1 MVLEPPFESLKVEE
15 TLGWRVFSLNGQTAK
30 TLAKN
35 DNREIAQLKN
45 GKLIYVLKNSP
56 ELSSEEAEL
65 LKEILEEYRDTNNDN
80 ELNANKAF
88 ERFCEDNIVKLDS
101 TQEKYLKK
109 TIQNI
114 IEPSG
119 ILTELLKDEDL
130 EEIAVIGLGKSKPVY
145 VFDSVFGWLPTNLYF
160 SNNKEVKR
168 IVNAMA
174 GTIGRR
180 ITLQNPKL
188 NAHLNDGS
196 RLNACIEPASVSG
209 PTITIRKFKKNP
221 LTPANLIDFGTV
233 SSEQMAFLWLA
244 IQSDCSLLVCGNT
257 GSGKTTLLNSLLNF
271 CPASERIII
280 VEETPELNIIHKH
293 QVKLATVEGLELG
306 MQELIINTLRMR
318 PDRVIVGEIRN
329 KEEVSAFMDT
339 LLAGQGKGTYATFH
353 AQSSIECVGRL
364 KNLGAELNDLNSI
377 DLIITQKRWSNFS
390 KGRSN
395 EERKL
400 IEIAEPDIQK
410 NKINIRKLYSY
421 NFEKNSFSKNNIPKK
436 VLEKIFRTFKIK
448 KKNFPKELRKRAK
461 FLDSLHNKNQ
471 EEFFDEIQSYGKT
484 A

>member
-1 MVLEPPFESLKVEE
+1 MVLEPIFESLKVEQ
-15 TLGWRVFSLNGQTAK
+15 TLGWRVFSLNSTVAK
-30 TLAKN
+30 ILSKN
-35 DNREIAQLKN
+35 ENREIAQLKN
-45 GKLIYVLKNSP
+45 GKLVYILKNSP
-56 ELSSEEAEL
+56 ELSNEEADL
-65 LKEILEEYRDTNNDN
+65 LKEILEEYRDTNKDN

-88 ERFCEDNIVKLDS
+88 ERFCEENIVKLDS

-119 ILTELLKDEDL
+119 ILTELLKDQEL

-145 VFDSVFGWLPTNLYF
+145 VFDSIFGWLPTNLYF
-160 SNNKEVKR
+160 SSNEEVKR

-188 NAHLNDGS
+188 NASLKDGS

-221 LTPANLIDFGTV
+221 LTPTNLIDFGTV

-244 IQSDCSLLVCGNT
+244 IQSDCSILICGNT

-271 CPASERIII
+271 CPANERIII

-293 QVKLATVEGLELG
+293 QVKLATVDGLELG

-318 PDRVIVGEIRN
+318 PDRVIVGEIRD

-353 AQSSIECVGRL
+353 AQSSIECIGRL
-364 KNLGAELNDLNSI
+364 KKLGAELNDLNSI

-390 KGRSN
+390 KGKSN

-400 IEIAEPDIQK
+400 IEISEPNIEK
-410 NKINIRKLYSY
+410 NKVKIRKLYSF
-421 NFEKNSFSKNNIPKK
+421 NFEKNNFSKNNIPKK
-436 VLEKIFRTFKIK
+436 VLEKIFRTFKLNK
-448 KKNFPKELRKRAK
+448 KDYLKELRKRAQ
-461 FLDSLHNKNQ
+461 FLDSLHNKPQ
-471 EEFFDEIQSYGKT
+471 EEFFDEIQNYGKSP
-484 A
+484 